1 MAEEP
6 PGLARIPET
15 TAELEALGWAQ
26 LKAPALAYPEA
37 ECLPEDKPK
46 PSLYERWVGLTQADR
61 GTIRAAL
68 DAADAQ
74 PTRHSIA

>member
-1 MAEEP
+1 MP
-6 PGLARIPET
+6 RIPET

-37 ECLPEDKPK
+37 ECLPEEKRK
-46 PSLYERWVGLTQADR
+46 SWLYERWVGLTQADR
-61 GTIRAAL
+61 DTIRAAL